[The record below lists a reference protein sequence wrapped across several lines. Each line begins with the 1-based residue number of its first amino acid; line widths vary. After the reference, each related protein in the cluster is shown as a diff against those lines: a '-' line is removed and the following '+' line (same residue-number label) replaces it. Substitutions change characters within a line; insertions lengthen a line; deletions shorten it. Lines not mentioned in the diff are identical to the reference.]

1 MQSFHCDEVRTLP
14 VARIDPSFTVGFLC
28 ETRADW
34 IELKLA
40 LARISG
46 GGGGGGSSSGGA
58 RASANGS
65 LTSSASTP
73 ASLFHV
79 SETRPEK
86 YEAADDVDDEWA
98 LI

>member
-1 MQSFHCDEVRTLP
+1 VRTLP
-14 VARIDPSFTVGFLC
+14 VARIDPSVAVGFLC

-34 IELKLA
+34 IELKVE

-46 GGGGGGSSSGGA
+46 GDGSSGGGA
-58 RASANGS
+58 RASSNGS
-65 LTSSASTP
+65 ATASASAP